1 MTSEA
6 PAITLDLLIEI
17 LKDVINE
24 RMPARRAEIEA
35 AAATWGRDTLLEEAG
50 FTSYDFVEIIFKI
63 EDRFGIEIDYNANT
77 GVNDA
82 RTIGEI
88 CNGIGQLIAAK
99 QTK

>member
-6 PAITLDLLIEI
+6 PAITIDLLIEI
-17 LKDVINE
+17 LTEVIKERAPGGRVEIDVSN
-24 RMPARRAEIEA
+24 
-35 AAATWGRDTLLEEAG
+35 WGRDTLLEEAG

-77 GVNDA
+77 DVAEA

-88 CNGIGQLIAAK
+88 CDSIGKLIAAK
-99 QTK
+99 QIS